1 MTLSTPGELNM
12 YRRRFLCALYK
23 LAKGLVD
30 KPVDADKV
38 FKEMDIDSF
47 SGAEREAT
55 DNLVEDAIL
64 NEYVKRE
71 NGREIML
78 TTDGVQW
85 CMRECNSYLT
95 YTIQEST
102 LK

>member
-23 LAKGLVD
+23 LAKGLMD
-30 KPVDADKV
+30 KPV
-38 FKEMDIDSF
+38 FKEMDIGSF

-85 CMRECNSYLT
+85 CMRECNS
-95 YTIQEST
+95 
-102 LK
+102 

>member
-23 LAKGLVD
+23 LAKGLMD

-38 FKEMDIDSF
+38 FKEMDIGSF

-95 YTIQEST
+95 YTIQEPT

>member
-1 MTLSTPGELNM
+1 MTLLTPSELNM

-23 LAKGLVD
+23 LAKGLTD

-38 FKEMDIDSF
+38 FKEMDIGSF
-47 SGAEREAT
+47 IGAEQEAT
-55 DNLVEDAIL
+55 DNLVENAIL

-71 NGREIML
+71 NGREIVL

-85 CMRECNSYLT
+85 CMRECNS
-95 YTIQEST
+95 
-102 LK
+102 

>member
-1 MTLSTPGELNM
+1 MYAFSTENMTLLTPGELNM
-12 YRRRFLCALYK
+12 YRRRFLCGLYK
-23 LAKGLVD
+23 LAKGLMD
-30 KPVDADKV
+30 KAVDADKV
-38 FKEMDIDSF
+38 FKEMNIGSF
-47 SGAEREAT
+47 SGAEQEAT

-85 CMRECNSYLT
+85 CL
-95 YTIQEST
+95 
-102 LK
+102 

>member
-1 MTLSTPGELNM
+1 MTLLTPGELNM

-23 LAKGLVD
+23 LANGLVD

-38 FKEMDIDSF
+38 FKEMGIGSF
-47 SGAEREAT
+47 NGAEQEAT
-55 DNLVEDAIL
+55 DNLVENAIL

-85 CMRECNSYLT
+85 CTRECNL
-95 YTIQEST
+95 
-102 LK
+102 

>member
-1 MTLSTPGELNM
+1 M
-12 YRRRFLCALYK
+12 
-23 LAKGLVD
+23 D

-38 FKEMDIDSF
+38 FKEMDIGSF
-47 SGAEREAT
+47 SGGAEQEAT

-71 NGREIML
+71 NGGEIML

-85 CMRECNSYLT
+85 CMRECNL
-95 YTIQEST
+95 
-102 LK
+102 